1 MTLPP
6 GPDTPSLL
14 QTLQVIAKPTVFLDH
29 CAQTYGD
36 TFTLRVLGT
45 HSPPVVFLSHPDS
58 IQAIFT
64 TLSGMFELGK
74 VTDVFRP
81 LVGNKSLIMQDGVH
95 HQRQRHL
102 LMPAMHRESLVAQG
116 ELIRQLASARIL
128 TWQSGQQLSIHSEMA
143 EISLQV
149 ILRVVFGLTPGD
161 RYRQLQQLLT
171 KLLVAITHP
180 IYSIQFFLPP
190 LQVNLGPWS
199 PWGKFRKQMQAID
212 HLIYA
217 EIAERRNQD
226 LSDRTDI
233 LSMLM
238 CAQDDLEQALSNQEL
253 RDQLITL
260 LLLGH
265 ETTASALAWAF
276 YWLHRHPTDLEH
288 LRQELAPLSPE
299 TDAKT
304 LSEQPF
310 LTAVCKE
317 ALRVY
322 PIALIAQPRRVQKAI
337 TLESYHFEPG
347 TVLVPCIY
355 NAHRRTATYGDPD
368 VFRPD
373 RFIARKFS
381 NAEFFP
387 FGGGSRGCIG
397 MALSMLEMKLVL
409 ATVLPRIQLR
419 LVHNDK
425 PRPTRR
431 GITFVPSATLF
442 QVAN

>member
-6 GPDTPSLL
+6 GPPTASLL
-14 QTLQVIAKPTVFLDH
+14 QTLQIIAKPTAFLDH
-29 CAQTYGD
+29 CAQAYGD
-36 TFTLRVLGT
+36 TFTLRVLGI

-81 LVGNKSLIMQDGVH
+81 LVGSKSLIMQDGVH
-95 HQRQRHL
+95 HQRQRRL
-102 LMPAMHRESLVAQG
+102 LMPALHRECLSMQG
-116 ELIRQLASARIL
+116 ELIRQLVIAQMR
-128 TWQSGQQLSIHSEMA
+128 TWQPGQQLSIHSEMA
-143 EISLQV
+143 KISLQV

-161 RYRQLQQLLT
+161 RYRQLQQLLN

-190 LQVNLGPWS
+190 LQVDLGPWS
-199 PWGKFRKQMQAID
+199 PWGTFREQMQAID

-217 EIAERRNQD
+217 EIVDRRS
-226 LSDRTDI
+226 LETSDRTDV

-238 CAQDDLEQALSNQEL
+238 GAQDEAGKALSDQEL

-276 YWLHRHPTDLEH
+276 YWLHRHPTDLERLH
-288 LRQELAPLSPE
+288 QELSHLGPA
-299 TDAKT
+299 TDSST

-317 ALRVY
+317 ALRIY
-322 PIALIAQPRRVQKAI
+322 PIALIVQPRRVKEAI
-337 TLESYHFEPG
+337 TLEGYQFAPG

-355 NAHRRTATYGDPD
+355 TAHRRIATYGDSN

-373 RFIARKFS
+373 RFMTRKFS
-381 NAEFFP
+381 SAEFFP
-387 FGGGSRGCIG
+387 FGGGSRSCIG

-409 ATVLPRIQLR
+409 ATVLQRIQLR
-419 LVHNDK
+419 LVDK
-425 PRPTRR
+425 VEPRPIRR
-431 GITFVPSATLF
+431 GITFIPPVTRF
-442 QVAN
+442 QVVN